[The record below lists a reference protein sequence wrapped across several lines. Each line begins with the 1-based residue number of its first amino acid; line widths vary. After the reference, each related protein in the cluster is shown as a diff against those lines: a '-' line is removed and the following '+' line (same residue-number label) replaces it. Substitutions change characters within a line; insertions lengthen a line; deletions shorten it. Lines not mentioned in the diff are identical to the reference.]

1 VTPTRLMICLI
12 ALISMSLSAFAQG
25 TSTGTIKGQVLDD
38 TGAYVPATDVRITGP
53 RGFSRNIQS
62 DALGTFTVPGLAPG
76 NYTVRTTRT
85 GFAVTSTPVTV
96 DAGKV
101 VSLNIPLKVEAS
113 KQEVTVQGEAVGTV
127 SVDSSSN
134 ASQLVLKQAE
144 IDALPDD
151 PDDLAADLQ
160 ALAGPSAGPN
170 GGQIY
175 IDGFT
180 GGQLPPKSSI
190 RANISR
196 RGVRP

>member
-1 VTPTRLMICLI
+1 MICLI
-12 ALISMSLSAFAQG
+12 TLISMSVSAFAQG

-127 SVDSSSN
+127 
-134 ASQLVLKQAE
+134 
-144 IDALPDD
+144 
-151 PDDLAADLQ
+151 
-160 ALAGPSAGPN
+160 
-170 GGQIY
+170 
-175 IDGFT
+175 
-180 GGQLPPKSSI
+180 
-190 RANISR
+190 
-196 RGVRP
+196 